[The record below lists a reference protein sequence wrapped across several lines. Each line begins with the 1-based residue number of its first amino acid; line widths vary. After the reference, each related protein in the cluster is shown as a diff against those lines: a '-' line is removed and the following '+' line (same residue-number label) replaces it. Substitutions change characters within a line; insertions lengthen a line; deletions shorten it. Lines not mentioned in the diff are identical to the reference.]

1 MAEPYKTTI
10 LRIMGDEY
18 PIKSDADSD
27 YLQELAKYV
36 EEKIQSIALKNKFP
50 SKLKSEV
57 LASIIITDEYFSEK
71 KRSNEYAYHIPV
83 YSMKYLSRIECPD
96 EKSSGNSTPGYKPS
110 VFFA

>member
-1 MAEPYKTTI
+1 MIMAEPYKTTI

-71 KRSNEYAYHIPV
+71 KKNAKIEQKLTELTDLLKENLAEEYV
-83 YSMKYLSRIECPD
+83 S
-96 EKSSGNSTPGYKPS
+96 
-110 VFFA
+110 

>member
-1 MAEPYKTTI
+1 MIMTEPYKTTI
-10 LRIMGDEY
+10 VRIMGDEY

-71 KRSNEYAYHIPV
+71 KKNAKIEQKLTELTDLLKENLAEEYV
-83 YSMKYLSRIECPD
+83 
-96 EKSSGNSTPGYKPS
+96 N
-110 VFFA
+110 

>member
-1 MAEPYKTTI
+1 MIMAEPYKTTI

-36 EEKIQSIALKNKFP
+36 EEKIQSITLKNKFP

-71 KRSNEYAYHIPV
+71 KKNAKIEQKLTELTDLLRENLAEEYV
-83 YSMKYLSRIECPD
+83 
-96 EKSSGNSTPGYKPS
+96 N
-110 VFFA
+110 

>member
-27 YLQELAKYV
+27 YLHELAKYV

-57 LASIIITDEYFSEK
+57 LASIVIADEFFSEK
-71 KRSNEYAYHIPV
+71 KKNAKIEQKLSELTVLIEENLAEDHI
-83 YSMKYLSRIECPD
+83 S
-96 EKSSGNSTPGYKPS
+96 
-110 VFFA
+110 

>member
-71 KRSNEYAYHIPV
+71 KKNAKIEQKLTELTDLLRENLAEEYV
-83 YSMKYLSRIECPD
+83 
-96 EKSSGNSTPGYKPS
+96 N
-110 VFFA
+110 

>member
-71 KRSNEYAYHIPV
+71 KKNAKIEQKLNELTDLLRENLAEEYV
-83 YSMKYLSRIECPD
+83 
-96 EKSSGNSTPGYKPS
+96 N
-110 VFFA
+110 

>member
-1 MAEPYKTTI
+1 MIMAEPYKTTI

-71 KRSNEYAYHIPV
+71 KKNAKIEQKLTELTDLLRENLSEEYV
-83 YSMKYLSRIECPD
+83 
-96 EKSSGNSTPGYKPS
+96 N
-110 VFFA
+110 

>member
-1 MAEPYKTTI
+1 MIMAEPYKTTI

-71 KRSNEYAYHIPV
+71 KKNAKIEQKLTELTDLLRENLAEEYV
-83 YSMKYLSRIECPD
+83 
-96 EKSSGNSTPGYKPS
+96 N
-110 VFFA
+110 

>member
-27 YLQELAKYV
+27 YLHELAKYV

-57 LASIIITDEYFSEK
+57 LASIIIVDEYFSEK
-71 KRSNEYAYHIPV
+71 KKNA
-83 YSMKYLSRIECPD
+83 KIEQKLTELTD
-96 EKSSGNSTPGYKPS
+96 LIEENLAEEH
-110 VFFA
+110 VN